1 MSTVAVVAHTGKSLG
16 GGLPE
21 LRRRLA
27 AEGVD
32 DPRWYEVDK
41 SRKAPRAVRKALER
55 GADLIL
61 IWGGDGMVQRA
72 VDSLAGTGTA
82 LGILPA
88 GTANLFATNLGI
100 PRRLDD
106 ALEVALHGRRRVLDV
121 GVVDGE
127 RFAVMAGAGF
137 DALMIEGAD
146 GKWKDRVGRLAY
158 VWSATQA
165 ARGSADGIRVRV
177 DGREWFTG
185 RASCVLLGSFGTL
198 TGGLVAFPE
207 ASPYDGLLEV
217 GVVTADGW
225 SQWARVL
232 GAMALGPGHRSP
244 LTRITRART
253 VDVRFAHP
261 TPIEL
266 DGSTRGKTR
275 RMRARVEPAAIVVHV
290 PAGANP

>member
-1 MSTVAVVAHTGKSLG
+1 MTTVAVVAHAGKSLG

-32 DPRWYEVDK
+32 APLWYEVNK
-41 SRKAPRAVRKALER
+41 SRKAPRAVRKALGR
-55 GADLIL
+55 GADLVL
-61 IWGGDGMVQRA
+61 VWGGDGMVQRA

-82 LGILPA
+82 IGILPA

-100 PRRLDD
+100 PRRLDG
-106 ALEVALHGRRRVLDV
+106 ALEVALHGRPRLLDV
-121 GVVDGE
+121 GVVNGE

-137 DALMIEGAD
+137 DALMIGGAD
-146 GKWKDRVGRLAY
+146 GKFKDRVGRLAY

-165 ARGSADGIRVRV
+165 ARSSAHRVRVRV
-177 DGREWFTG
+177 DGREWFAG

-198 TGGLVAFPE
+198 TGGLVAFPD
-207 ASPYDGLLEV
+207 ASPDDGLLEV

-232 GAMALGPGHRSP
+232 GAMAVGRAHQSP
-244 LTRITRART
+244 LTRTTRARQ
-253 VDVRFAHP
+253 VDVRFARP
-261 TPIEL
+261 TLIEL
-266 DGSTRGKTR
+266 DGGTRPKTR
-275 RMRARVEPAAIVVHV
+275 RMRAKVEPAAIVVHV
-290 PAGANP
+290 PTDPSA